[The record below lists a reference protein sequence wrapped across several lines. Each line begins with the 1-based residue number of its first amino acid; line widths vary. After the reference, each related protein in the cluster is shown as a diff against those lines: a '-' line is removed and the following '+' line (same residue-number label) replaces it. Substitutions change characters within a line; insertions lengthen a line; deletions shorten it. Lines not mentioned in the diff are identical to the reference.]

1 MTGVWGDTQLL
12 QGLTGLAEETI
23 IIIIII
29 IIMIIGFYDAF
40 KEFSLCLQ

>member
-29 IIMIIGFYDAF
+29 IMIIGFYDAF

>member
-29 IIMIIGFYDAF
+29 IIIGFYDAF